1 MCFRMSK
8 FFNMP
13 KSQVK
18 FKVEESVKIH
28 VEPVGVKDTNVGGST
43 VKMTLDRVNIKANM
57 QKKGK
62 ECRQNLK
69 TSALQNPAEGKPR
82 RYVNCCKMEREGIQ
96 SCVRLSPWLADVGV
110 SWMTESAPT
119 NRYAN
124 IFFNEKSS
132 YVITRHSANI
142 NLRN

>member
-13 KSQVK
+13 KSHVK

-28 VEPVGVKDTNVGGST
+28 VEPAGVKDTNVGGST

-69 TSALQNPAEGKPR
+69 TSALQNPAEGKPTKICELLQNGMR
-82 RYVNCCKMEREGIQ
+82 GNSELCSSFSMACRCWCFMDDRKCTHKQ
-96 SCVRLSPWLADVGV
+96 VRKH
-110 SWMTESAPT
+110 
-119 NRYAN
+119 
-124 IFFNEKSS
+124 FFSMRKA
-132 YVITRHSANI
+132 VT
-142 NLRN
+142 